1 MAPPLQYMKAG
12 GPLERLVM
20 LNLNTFMKT
29 TRGELDAD
37 GDDDDKLKSSERTEA
52 VEA

>member
-20 LNLNTFMKT
+20 LNTFMKT